1 VPTDGLLTG
10 VKVLD
15 VSIWR
20 PGPYTTR
27 LLADL
32 GAAVLKV
39 EPPGGDPMRA
49 YRDLFD
55 DLVAGKRTME
65 LDLKSPEGQR
75 RIREL
80 ATEHDVLVEG
90 YRPGVAERLG
100 VGYEAMRAANPAIV
114 YCSISGFGQ
123 TGPLTHAPGHDIN
136 YQALAGV
143 LAPEA
148 HHVPTDP
155 ATPYADL
162 AGGLFAAFAI
172 CAALVNVRRTGEGE
186 QIDVSMT
193 DALATWAGASGGT
206 AEGAEGRQQ
215 GLPHYGIFE
224 CADGGRITLG
234 VIAEDHF
241 WRGLCQALDLPA
253 GLEDLV
259 MLDRIA
265 RYDELRPL
273 VEEAIAREPADVML
287 KKLSAHDVP
296 VAPVLD
302 RAGMLAHEH
311 FRARGTV
318 VDDAAGNPHVGHP
331 VRYTHRPATPPA

>member
-1 VPTDGLLTG
+1 MADGLLTG
-10 VKVLD
+10 VRVLD

-20 PGPYTTR
+20 PGPYATR

-49 YRDLFD
+49 YPDLFAE
-55 DLVAGKRTME
+55 LVAGKQTME
-65 LDLKSPEGQR
+65 LDLKSPAGQG
-75 RIREL
+75 RIAAL
-80 ATEHDVLVEG
+80 AVDHDVLVEG

-100 VGYEAMRAANPAIV
+100 VGYDAMRAANPAIV

-123 TGPLTHAPGHDIN
+123 TGPRAHVPGHDIN

-148 HHVPTDP
+148 HHVPSDP
-155 ATPYADL
+155 TTPYADL

-172 CAALVNVRRTGEGE
+172 CAALVNVRRTGDGE
-186 QIDVSMT
+186 RIDVSMT
-193 DALATWAGASGGT
+193 DALASWTGSSGGT
-206 AEGAEGRQQ
+206 LAGAEGNRQ

-224 CADGGRITLG
+224 CADGGLLTLG
-234 VIAEDHF
+234 AIAEDHF
-241 WRGLCQALDLPA
+241 WRGLCRALELPA
-253 GLEDLV
+253 DVEDV
-259 MLDRIA
+259 GIVERVA

-273 VEEAIAREPADVML
+273 VEAGIAREPAAVML
-287 KKLSAHDVP
+287 ERLEAHDVP

-302 RAGMLAHEH
+302 RRGMLAHEN
-311 FRARGTV
+311 FRARGIV

-331 VRYTHRPATPPA
+331 VIYTNRPATPPI